1 VQDSIARAR
10 ATSLRQTLRWYVGTN
25 VAMAV
30 VVLALYIV
38 YPSPALLAVE
48 AVIACN
54 FLILTYAR
62 RMIRRGRVE
71 RAISYISVGLLA
83 PIVAIAF
90 ILPPVAVPIL
100 LMLAMWPVILGLPY
114 LSAGTLRGLIVL
126 STGVAIL
133 ASLVSLRQD
142 PFHIQEIVPV
152 GVIAAVLVLFI
163 TLFSTIIY
171 LLLWHYDTRLNR
183 TLLAMQAANRALL
196 DAEMTL
202 EARVEERTRDLALAR
217 DQALEA
223 QSALVLHTRLVDLLQ
238 HVATAANEATQPED
252 ALRTGLDL
260 VGAYAGWPVGHAYIV
275 FANASANGNGTV
287 AVDGEEGATLTIVPT
302 RIWHVDASDPL
313 ARMREAAESGRF
325 RRRTGV
331 VGQAVRTGKPSWWQ
345 DTASPGEADPVRL
358 EVAMPILV
366 GTEVVAVLRFLSG
379 SEQPPEDPLMDAS
392 ELIGTELGRVF
403 ERQRAQVVLEQAR
416 DAADQANQAKS
427 AFLAT
432 MSHEIR
438 TPMNGV
444 LGMAGLLMTTDLTDE
459 QREFSEII
467 QDSGEA
473 LLTIINDILDF
484 SKIEAGMLEVEA
496 QPFDLRGCVEAVLD
510 LLTPI
515 ASKKG
520 LDMAYVINDDTPA
533 TVVGDITR
541 LRQILLN
548 LLNNAIKFTEH
559 GEVVVN
565 VSAMSSAAGS
575 QVLSFAVRDTGIGI
589 APEQV
594 QRAFQP
600 FSQVDVSTTRKYGGT
615 GLGLAISRRL
625 AELMGGTM
633 WVDSEPGVGST
644 FHFTVEVQ
652 PSPADGRNVELVSD
666 QPELSGRRLLVVDPN
681 ATNRNIVEH
690 QTRTWG
696 MATRG
701 TASPTEAM
709 DWIRRGD
716 LFDVAILDMHSPEM
730 DGLAL
735 ASEIRELRDAR
746 ELPVVLL
753 SSIGRRDAAAE
764 RITPAAYLTK
774 PIKPSHL
781 LDTLLEV
788 CAQRHPVP
796 VASPAQRFNAP
807 TSAEL
812 AERSPL
818 RVLLAE
824 DNTVNQ
830 KLALRVLAQLGYR
843 ADVAGNGLEV
853 IAALERQPYDVVLM
867 DVQMPELDGLEATR
881 RIRAHWG
888 PPAGPRIIAM
898 TANAM
903 QGDREACLAAGMDD
917 YVSKPIRVHDLLA
930 ALQRSRHT

>member
-1 VQDSIARAR
+1 MQDSIARAR
-10 ATSLRQTLRWYVGTN
+10 ATSLRQSLRWYIGTD

-38 YPSPALLAVE
+38 YPSPVLLLVETAV
-48 AVIACN
+48 ACN
-54 FLILTYAR
+54 ILISVYAR
-62 RMIRRGRVE
+62 RLIRRGRVE
-71 RAISYISVGLLA
+71 RAIGCMSVGLLA
-83 PIVAIAF
+83 PILTIAF

-100 LMLAMWPVILGLPY
+100 LMLSIWPVILGLPY
-114 LSAGTLRGLIVL
+114 LSAGRLRGLIVL
-126 STGVAIL
+126 STLVAIL
-133 ASLVSLRQD
+133 SSLVSLRQD
-142 PFHIQEIVPV
+142 PFHIQEFVPV
-152 GVIAAVLVLFI
+152 WVIGSVMVLFI
-163 TLFSTIIY
+163 ALFATIIY

-183 TLLAMQAANRALL
+183 TLFAMRTANRALL
-196 DAEMTL
+196 NAEMTL

-223 QSALVLHTRLVDLLQ
+223 QNALVLHTRLVDLLQ
-238 HVATAANEATQPED
+238 QIAMAANEATHPED
-252 ALRTGLDL
+252 GLKTGLD
-260 VGAYAGWPVGHAYIV
+260 VICAYASWPIGHAYLIE
-275 FANASANGNGTV
+275 AN
-287 AVDGEEGATLTIVPT
+287 ETIVPT
-302 RIWHVDASDPL
+302 GIWHVDAADPL
-313 ARMREAAESGRF
+313 AALRDAAESDRF
-325 RRRTGV
+325 RRHTGAI
-331 VGQAVRTGKPSWWQ
+331 GESVRSGKPTWWQ
-345 DTASPGEADPVRL
+345 DPRPTTEFPVKL
-358 EVAMPILV
+358 EVALPVLV
-366 GTEVVAVLRFLSG
+366 GTEVVAVLRFLSS
-379 SEQPPEDPLMDAS
+379 SEQPPEDPLLDAS

-403 ERQRAQVVLEQAR
+403 ERQRGQVILEQAK

-459 QREFSEII
+459 QREFAEII

-484 SKIEAGMLEVEA
+484 SKIEAGMLEMEA
-496 QPFDLRGCVEAVLD
+496 QPFDLRACIEAVLD
-510 LLTPI
+510 LLTPM

-520 LDMAYVINDDTPA
+520 LDLAYVIDDNTPLS
-533 TVVGDITR
+533 VVGDVTR

-548 LLNNAIKFTEH
+548 LLNNAIKFTER
-559 GEVVVN
+559 GEVVVS
-565 VSAMSSAAGS
+565 VSSTPSGTKSHLLAFG
-575 QVLSFAVRDTGIGI
+575 VRDTGIGI
-589 APEQV
+589 APDQV

-633 WVDSEPGVGST
+633 WVDSKPGVGST
-644 FHFTVEVQ
+644 FFFTMRVGGEAV
-652 PSPADGRNVELVSD
+652 PADGRNSELISD
-666 QPELSGRRLLVVDPN
+666 QPELNGRRLLVVDPN
-681 ATNRNIVEH
+681 ATNRHIVEH
-690 QTRTWG
+690 QTITWG

-701 TASPTEAM
+701 TASPNEAM
-709 DWIRRGD
+709 DWIRHGD
-716 LFDVAILDMHSPEM
+716 PFDVAIVDMHSPEM

-735 ASEIRELRDAR
+735 AAEIRELRNAR
-746 ELPVVLL
+746 QLPVVLL
-753 SSIGRRDAAAE
+753 SALGRRDAAAE
-764 RITPAAYLTK
+764 KITPAAYLTK

-788 CAQRHPVP
+788 CAQQPPMHTTSSQQVR
-796 VASPAQRFNAP
+796 AP

-818 RVLLAE
+818 RILLAE
-824 DNTVNQ
+824 DNAVNQ
-830 KLALRVLAQLGYR
+830 KLALRLLAQLGYR

-853 IAALERQPYDVVLM
+853 ITALERQTYDIVLM

-881 RIRAHWG
+881 RIRAHWIQ
-888 PPAGPRIIAM
+888 PAGPHIIAM

-903 QGDREACLAAGMDD
+903 EGDREACLAAGMDD

-930 ALQRSRHT
+930 ALQRSRQP

>member
-10 ATSLRQTLRWYVGTN
+10 ATSLRQTLRWYIGTN

-71 RAISYISVGLLA
+71 RAISYISLGLLV
-83 PIVAIAF
+83 PIVTIAF
-90 ILPPVAVPIL
+90 VLPPVAVPVL

-114 LSAGTLRGLIVL
+114 LSAGTLRALIVL
-126 STGVAIL
+126 STIVAIL
-133 ASLVSLRQD
+133 ASLISLRQD

-152 GVIAAVLVLFI
+152 GVIAAAMVLFI
-163 TLFSTIIY
+163 ALFATIIY

-183 TLLAMQAANRALL
+183 TLLAMQTANRALL

-202 EARVEERTRDLALAR
+202 EARVGERTRDLALAR

-223 QSALVLHTRLVDLLQ
+223 QNALVLHTRLVDLLQ
-238 HVATAANEATQPED
+238 QVATAANEATQPED

-260 VGAYAGWPVGHAYIV
+260 VGAYAGWPIGHAYIV
-275 FANASANGNGTV
+275 TARAPGIGKLELDAEDP
-287 AVDGEEGATLTIVPT
+287 ALPTIAPT
-302 RIWHVDASDPL
+302 RIWHVDANDPL
-313 ARMREAAESGRF
+313 APMREAAESGRF
-325 RRRTGV
+325 RRHTGV
-331 VGQAVRTGKPSWWQ
+331 VGKAVRTGEPSWWQ
-345 DTASPGEADPVRL
+345 DAESSGEYPVKL
-358 EVAMPILV
+358 EVALPILV
-366 GTEVVAVLRFLSG
+366 KTEVVAVLRFLSG
-379 SEQPPEDPLMDAS
+379 SEQPPEDPLLDAS
-392 ELIGTELGRVF
+392 VLIGTELGRVF

-459 QREFSEII
+459 QREFAEII

-496 QPFDLRGCVEAVLD
+496 QPFDLRGCIEAVLD

-520 LDMAYVINDDTPA
+520 LDMAYVVSDDTPA
-533 TVVGDITR
+533 TVTGDITR

-559 GEVVVN
+559 GEVVVT
-565 VSAMSSAAGS
+565 VSATSSRASS

-589 APEQV
+589 APEQI

-644 FHFTVEVQ
+644 FHFSVEVQ
-652 PSPADGRNVELVSD
+652 ASPTDGRNAELISD

-681 ATNRNIVEH
+681 ATNRHIVEH
-690 QTRTWG
+690 QTMTWG

-709 DWIRRGD
+709 EWIRHGD
-716 LFDVAILDMHSPEM
+716 PFDVAILDMHSPEM

-764 RITPAAYLTK
+764 RITPAAYLSK

-788 CAQRHPVP
+788 CAQHQPVD
-796 VASPAQRFNAP
+796 ASPAQRFSAP

-812 AERSPL
+812 AERSPV
-818 RVLLAE
+818 RILLAE
-824 DNTVNQ
+824 DNAVNQ
-830 KLALRVLAQLGYR
+830 KLALRLLAQLGYR

-881 RIRAHWG
+881 RIREHWL

-903 QGDREACLAAGMDD
+903 QGDREDCLAAGMDD

-930 ALQRSRHT
+930 ALQRSRAT

>member
-1 VQDSIARAR
+1 
-10 ATSLRQTLRWYVGTN
+10 
-25 VAMAV
+25 MAV
-30 VVLALYIV
+30 VVFAMYVLS
-38 YPSPALLAVE
+38 PSRVLLLVE
-48 AVIACN
+48 AVVAGN
-54 FLILTYAR
+54 FLVSAYAR
-62 RMIRRGRVE
+62 RLIRRGHIE
-71 RAISYISVGLLA
+71 RAIGYMSVGLLV
-83 PIVAIAF
+83 PILTIAF
-90 ILPPVAVPIL
+90 VLPPIAAPIL
-100 LMLAMWPVILGLPY
+100 LMLALWPVVLALPY
-114 LSAGTLRGLIVL
+114 LSVTRLRGLMILATV
-126 STGVAIL
+126 VAML
-133 ASLVSLRQD
+133 ASLISLRQD
-142 PFHIQEIVPV
+142 PFHIQELVPV
-152 GVIAAVLVLFI
+152 YVIGAAMVLFI
-163 TLFSTIIY
+163 ALFSTIVY

-183 TLLAMQAANRALL
+183 TLSAMQTANQALL
-196 DAEMTL
+196 NAEMTL

-223 QSALVLHTRLVDLLQ
+223 RNALELHTRLVDLLQ
-238 HVATAANEATQPED
+238 QVATAANEAIRPED
-252 ALRTGLDL
+252 GLRTVLDL
-260 VGAYAGWPVGHAYIV
+260 ICAYADWPIGHAYLV
-275 FANASANGNGTV
+275 TTSREPAHGT
-287 AVDGEEGATLTIVPT
+287 AVVSTQ
-302 RIWHVDASDPL
+302 IWHVDADDPL
-313 ARMREAAESGRF
+313 AQLRDAAESGRF
-325 RRRTGV
+325 QRQTGV
-331 VGQAVRTGKPSWWQ
+331 VGRSVRTAKATFWQ
-345 DTASPGEADPVRL
+345 ATEPNAEFPVKL
-358 EVAMPILV
+358 EVALPVLV
-366 GTEVVAVLRFLSG
+366 GAEVVAVLRFLSR
-379 SEQPPEDPLMDAS
+379 SEQPPDDPLMDSS

-403 ERQRAQVVLEQAR
+403 ERQRSQIVLEQAR

-444 LGMAGLLMTTDLTDE
+444 LGMAGLLMTTDLSDE
-459 QREFSEII
+459 QREFAEII

-496 QPFDLRGCVEAVLD
+496 QPFDPRACIEAVLD

-520 LDMAYVINDDTPA
+520 LDIAYVIEDNTPA
-533 TVVGDITR
+533 SVVGDVTR

-559 GEVVVN
+559 GEVVVS
-565 VSAMSSAAGS
+565 VSATASGS
-575 QVLSFAVRDTGIGI
+575 HSHVLSFGVRDTGIGI

-644 FHFTVEVQ
+644 FFFTVEVEVE
-652 PSPADGRNVELVSD
+652 AGLHDGRYSELIAD
-666 QPELSGRRLLVVDPN
+666 QPDLSGRHLLVVDPN
-681 ATNRNIVEH
+681 ATNRHIVEH
-690 QTRTWG
+690 QATTWG

-701 TASPTEAM
+701 TASPREALE
-709 DWIRRGD
+709 WIRHGD
-716 LFDVAILDMHSPEM
+716 PFDIAILDMHSPEM

-735 ASEIRELRDAR
+735 ASEIRLLRDPR
-746 ELPVVLL
+746 QLPVVLL
-753 SSIGRRDAAAE
+753 SSLGRRDAASE
-764 RITPAAYLTK
+764 RVMPAAYLTK

-788 CAQRHPVP
+788 CAQRQPVRSTSHSVPPP
-796 VASPAQRFNAP
+796 VNAQP
-807 TSAEL
+807 

-818 RVLLAE
+818 RILLAE

-830 KLALRVLAQLGYR
+830 KLALRLLTQLGYR

-853 IAALERQPYDVVLM
+853 IAALERQTYDVVLM

-881 RIRAHWG
+881 RIRAEWV
-888 PPAGPRIIAM
+888 PPCGPRIIAM

-903 QGDREACLAAGMDD
+903 EGDREACLAAGMDD

-930 ALQRSRHT
+930 ALQRSRPA

>member
-1 VQDSIARAR
+1 MQDSIARAR
-10 ATSLRQTLRWYVGTN
+10 ATSLRQTLRWYVGTD

-30 VVLALYIV
+30 VVLALYII
-38 YPSPALLAVE
+38 YPSAVLLTVE
-48 AVIACN
+48 AVVACN
-54 FLILTYAR
+54 FLILAYAR
-62 RMIRRGRVE
+62 RIIRRGHVE
-71 RAISYISVGLLA
+71 RAIGYISVGLLL
-83 PIVAIAF
+83 PIATMAF
-90 ILPPVAVPIL
+90 VLPPVSVPIL

-126 STGVAIL
+126 STVVAIL
-133 ASLVSLRQD
+133 ASLITLRQD
-142 PFHIQEIVPV
+142 PFHLQQIVPV
-152 GVIAAVLVLFI
+152 AVIGAVMVLFI
-163 TLFSTIIY
+163 ALFSTIIY

-183 TLLAMQAANRALL
+183 TLLAMQTANRALL
-196 DAEMTL
+196 EAEMTL
-202 EARVEERTRDLALAR
+202 EARVQERTRDLALAR

-223 QSALVLHTRLVDLLQ
+223 QNALLLHTRLVDLLQ
-238 HVATAANEATQPED
+238 QVATAANEATQPED

-260 VGAYAGWPVGHAYIV
+260 VGAYAGWPIGHAYIV
-275 FANASANGNGTV
+275 SATGADNGH
-287 AVDGEEGATLTIVPT
+287 ADADGEDAAMPAIVPT
-302 RIWHVDASDPL
+302 RIWHVDANDPL
-313 ARMREAAESGRF
+313 ALLREAARSGRF
-325 RRRTGV
+325 RRHTGV
-331 VGQAVRTGKPSWWQ
+331 VGKTVRSGKPSWWQ
-345 DTASPGEADPVRL
+345 DAQPSGEYPVKL
-358 EVAMPILV
+358 EVALPILV
-366 GTEVVAVLRFLSG
+366 GTEVVAVLRFLAG
-379 SEQPPEDPLMDAS
+379 SEQPPEDPLIDAS

-444 LGMAGLLMTTDLTDE
+444 LGMAGLLMTTDLSAE
-459 QREFSEII
+459 QREFAEII

-520 LDMAYVINDDTPA
+520 LDLAYVIEHDAPA
-533 TVVGDITR
+533 TVTGDITR

-548 LLNNAIKFTEH
+548 LLNNAIKFTER
-559 GEVVVN
+559 GEVVVT
-565 VSAMSSAAGS
+565 VSATLAGARS
-575 QVLSFAVRDTGIGI
+575 QILSFAVRDTGIGI
-589 APEQV
+589 APDQM
-594 QRAFQP
+594 QRVFQP

-625 AELMGGTM
+625 AELMGGSM
-633 WVDSEPGVGST
+633 WVDSEPGAGST
-644 FHFTVEVQ
+644 FHFSVEVDAN
-652 PSPADGRNVELVSD
+652 PADGRNAELISD
-666 QPELSGRRLLVVDPN
+666 QPDLSGRRLLVVDPN
-681 ATNRNIVEH
+681 ATNRHIVEL
-690 QTRTWG
+690 QTITWG

-701 TASPTEAM
+701 TASATEAM
-709 DWIRRGD
+709 EWIRHGD
-716 LFDVAILDMHSPEM
+716 PFDVAILDMHSPEM

-764 RITPAAYLTK
+764 KITPAAYLSK

-781 LDTLLEV
+781 LDALLEV
-788 CAQRHPVP
+788 CAHQQPVHA
-796 VASPAQRFNAP
+796 ASPAQRISGP

-818 RVLLAE
+818 RILLAE
-824 DNTVNQ
+824 DNAVNQ
-830 KLALRVLAQLGYR
+830 KLALRLLAQLGYR

-881 RIRAHWG
+881 RIRTQWV
-888 PPAGPRIIAM
+888 PPASPRIIAM

-903 QGDREACLAAGMDD
+903 HGDREACLAAGMDD
-917 YVSKPIRVHDLLA
+917 YVSKPIRMHDLLA